1 MEISLILAWNQ
12 PGLPKFKAS
21 ARPEFRRFFFF
32 TFVFVVQYPQMN
44 VFTRQLNALLSAVST
59 DVAIDLGTA
68 NTLVY
73 VKGKG
78 IVLNEPT
85 IVAINKKTG
94 QLVAVGNEAK
104 TMQGRTPGH
113 IDVVRP
119 LVDGVISD
127 FEVAEEMLAYLIGKV
142 RNEMRSLVAPRM
154 LIGVPSGITNVEMR
168 AAQDAA
174 KNAGARDVFLIEEPV
189 AAAIGAKLPI
199 SKAVGSMIIDIGGGT
214 TDIAVISLNGL
225 VVSRNLRVAGDHL
238 NSSIMSYIRDQ
249 FKVHVGEKTAEDA
262 KIALASISHSDSGKE
277 LVARGRDVVTGL
289 PREVVITD
297 ADVRDAVAG
306 QVDTIVETVKNV
318 LEVTPPEVMA
328 DVMQRGIHLSG
339 GGALIPGLAP
349 LLEHA
354 LQVPVIVVPDPLRAV
369 IRGAGIVI
377 EDIDNYKEILIDH
390 EGTIATQL

>member
-1 MEISLILAWNQ
+1 M
-12 PGLPKFKAS
+12 GLFS
-21 ARPEFRRFFFF
+21 
-32 TFVFVVQYPQMN
+32 
-44 VFTRQLNALLSAVST
+44 RQVNALLSAVST
-59 DVAIDLGTA
+59 DMAIDLGTA

-73 VKGKG
+73 VKNKG

-94 QLVAVGNEAK
+94 QLVAVGNDAK
-104 TMQGRTPGH
+104 VMQGRTPQH

-142 RNEMRSLVAPRM
+142 RTENRSLVAPRM

-189 AAAIGAKLPI
+189 SAAIGAKLPI
-199 SKAVGSMIIDIGGGT
+199 QRAAGSMIVDIGGGT
-214 TDIAVISLNGL
+214 TDIAVLSLNGL
-225 VVSRNLRVAGDHL
+225 VVSKNLRVAGDHL
-238 NSSIMSYIRDQ
+238 NASIMSYIRDQ

-262 KIALASISHSDSGKE
+262 KVALASISQTEASKE
-277 LVARGRDVVTGL
+277 LVARGRDAVTGL

-297 ADVRDAVAG
+297 IDVRDAVAG
-306 QVDTIVETVKNV
+306 QVDSIVEAVRGV
-318 LEVTPPEVMA
+318 LETTPPEVLA
-328 DVMQRGIHLSG
+328 DIMQRGIHLSG

-369 IRGAGIVI
+369 IRGAGVVI
-377 EDIDNYKEILIDH
+377 ENLEDYQEILIDH

>member
-1 MEISLILAWNQ
+1 
-12 PGLPKFKAS
+12 
-21 ARPEFRRFFFF
+21 
-32 TFVFVVQYPQMN
+32 MN
-44 VFTRQLNALLSAVST
+44 VFTRQLNVLLSTVSN
-59 DVAIDLGTA
+59 DIAIDLGTA

-113 IDVVRP
+113 IEVVRP

-142 RNEMRSLVAPRM
+142 RNETRSFIAPRM

-174 KNAGARDVFLIEEPV
+174 RNAGAREVFLIEEPV

-199 SKAVGSMIIDIGGGT
+199 KKAVGSMIIDIGGGT
-214 TDIAVISLNGL
+214 TDIAVISLSGL
-225 VVSRNLRVAGDHL
+225 VVSKNLRVAGDHL
-238 NSSIMSYIRDQ
+238 NASIVSYIRDQ
-249 FKVHVGEKTAEDA
+249 FKVYVGEKTAEDA
-262 KIALASISHSDSGKE
+262 KIALASITRTESGKE
-277 LVARGRDVVTGL
+277 MVARGRDVVTGL
-289 PREVVITD
+289 PREVIITD
-297 ADVRDAVAG
+297 ADVRDAVSG
-306 QVDTIVETVKNV
+306 QVDTIVETVKSV
-318 LEVTPPEVMA
+318 LEITPPEVLA
-328 DVMQRGIHLSG
+328 DIMQRGIHLSG
-339 GGALIPGLAP
+339 GGALIPGLAS

-354 LQVPVIVVPDPLRAV
+354 LQVPVVVVPDPLRAV
-369 IRGAGIVI
+369 IRGAGIAI
-377 EDIDNYKEILIDH
+377 ENLEDYDEILIDH
-390 EGTIATQL
+390 EGAIATQL